1 MKSRQ
6 SGQVLLVTVMLL
18 ATALVVALSV
28 SFTSTT
34 ETQITK
40 LEEESQKALA
50 AAEAAIEAALE
61 QGGNVGF
68 GSGSLSDFSG
78 YVGGAQ
84 IETSYN
90 QRTFVSPLLQ
100 PDEQYT
106 FYLSDYPNLNNYW
119 NGFLTIYFKSQTGCP
134 ALELTFIDNNNNIS
148 KNLIDPCNKISKPT
162 SDIAATNT
170 GAPYNID
177 GISFDYKTAS
187 GIAVSNK
194 KLVLVRVL
202 STSTK
207 VGFESNAVLKPQGK
221 FVTST
226 AQSQTG
232 VTKKVTLFQ
241 SYPQIP
247 AEFFVTSF

>member
-50 AAEAAIEAALE
+50 AAEAAIGAALE
-61 QGGNVGF
+61 QGSSVTF
-68 GSGSLSDFSG
+68 GSGNLSDFSG

-84 IETSYN
+84 IEEPYN
-90 QRTFVSPLLQ
+90 RTVFVTPLLQ

-106 FYLSDYPNLNNYW
+106 FYLSDYSGLNNYW
-119 NGFLTIYFKSQTGCP
+119 NGSLTIYFKSQTGCP
-134 ALELTFIDNNNNIS
+134 ALELTFIDSNNNIS
-148 KNLIDPCNKISKPT
+148 KNLIDPCNKISKP
-162 SDIAATNT
+162 SPDIAATST
-170 GAPYNID
+170 GAPYNVD
-177 GISFDYKTAS
+177 EISFDYKTAS

-194 KLVLVRVL
+194 KLVFVRVL
-202 STSTK
+202 SASTK
-207 VGFESNAVLKPQGK
+207 IGFQGSAALKPQGK

-226 AQSQTG
+226 AQLQTG